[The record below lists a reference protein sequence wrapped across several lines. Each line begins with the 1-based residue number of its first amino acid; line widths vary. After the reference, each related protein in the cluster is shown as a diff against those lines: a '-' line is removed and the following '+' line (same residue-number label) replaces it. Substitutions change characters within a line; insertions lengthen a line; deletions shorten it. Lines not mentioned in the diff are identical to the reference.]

1 MQYREP
7 APTAR
12 HPALPPAGAQD
23 SGRGA
28 RIPFSLIGVKGRRS
42 RAMRRDRTRF
52 LPITAAGAAAVTILA
67 ACGSGGGGGSSS
79 STPSNKKPI
88 TIGVSVSLT
97 GDFSAD
103 GQAFQ
108 RGYNLWASDV
118 NKAGGIL
125 GRQVKFIYLDDKSDP
140 TQGSTSDQQ
149 LISTDHV
156 DMLFGPFSSLI
167 TGPTATVAA
176 RYGYA
181 MIEGA
186 GGAPAVFDTP
196 ANKAKHNVFDVSYPI
211 VSQFDVLT
219 QWIKSL
225 PAGQKPT
232 TAAYPVVDN
241 PFTIPP
247 VERSKA
253 VLEADG
259 IKTVY
264 SKVIPAETP
273 NFKSVADQVAASGAQ
288 IVLLGSVDVPTVD
301 AFMTAFQQQ
310 HYNPKIMAATAGP
323 DQGAAFLKAVGKD
336 NATGIMTPNG
346 WFGGYDNAQSKKMV
360 QEYIAKYGGTPSD
373 INSDVAE
380 GYGVGQ
386 VAAQAVHATGGTD
399 QAKIIKY
406 LHSGV
411 TLSSVQGPVQFN
423 SLGMNIKPVVFVFQ
437 WQSGNYAQVLP
448 EGAPGSVP

>member
-1 MQYREP
+1 MKP
-7 APTAR
+7 
-12 HPALPPAGAQD
+12 H
-23 SGRGA
+23 
-28 RIPFSLIGVKGRRS
+28 
-42 RAMRRDRTRF
+42 RARF
-52 LPITAAGAAAVTILA
+52 LSIAAATAAAAIILA
-67 ACGSGGGGGSSS
+67 ACSSGGTSTSSASPSSS
-79 STPSNKKPI
+79 KPI
-88 TIGVSVSLT
+88 VIGASVSLT

-118 NKAGGIL
+118 NKAGGL
-125 GRQVKFIYLDDKSDP
+125 MGRQVKMIYLDDKSDP
-140 TQGSTSDQQ
+140 TQGSTNVQQ
-149 LISTDHV
+149 LINTNHV

-186 GGAPAVFDTP
+186 GGAPAVFNTP
-196 ANKAKHNVFDVSYPI
+196 SNQAKHNVFDVSYPI

-219 QWIKSL
+219 NWIKSL
-225 PAGQKPT
+225 PPGQKPT

-253 VLEADG
+253 VLQADG

-288 IVLLGSVDVPTVD
+288 IVLLGSVDVPTVS
-301 AFMTAFQQQ
+301 AFMKAFQQQ
-310 HYNPKIMAATAGP
+310 HYNPKILAATAGP
-323 DQGAAFLKAVGKD
+323 DQGAAFIKAVGKA
-336 NATGIMTPNG
+336 NATGVMTANG

-360 QEYIAKYGGTPSD
+360 QEYIAQFGGTSSD

-386 VAAQAVHATGGTD
+386 VAAQAVKATGSTN
-399 QAKIIKY
+399 QAKIIQY
-406 LHSGV
+406 LHSGA
-411 TLSSVQGPVQFN
+411 TLSSVQGPVKFD
-423 SLGMNIKPVVFVFQ
+423 SLGMNTEPVVFMFQ
-437 WQSGNYAQVLP
+437 WQDGTYAQVLP
-448 EGAPGSVP
+448 VGAPGSVQILFPKPNWPG

>member
-1 MQYREP
+1 
-7 APTAR
+7 
-12 HPALPPAGAQD
+12 
-23 SGRGA
+23 
-28 RIPFSLIGVKGRRS
+28 
-42 RAMRRDRTRF
+42 MRRHQTRF

-67 ACGSGGGGGSSS
+67 ACSSGGGGGGSSS
-79 STPSNKKPI
+79 SSPSNSKPI

-118 NKAGGIL
+118 NKAGGLL

-140 TQGSTSDQQ
+140 TQGSTNVQQ
-149 LISTDHV
+149 LISSDHV

-186 GGAPAVFDTP
+186 GGAPAVFSTP
-196 ANKAKHNVFDVSYPI
+196 SNKARHNVFDVSYPI
-211 VSQFDVLT
+211 VDQYDPLT
-219 QWIKSL
+219 TWIKSM
-225 PAGQKPT
+225 PAGQRPT
-232 TAAYPVVDN
+232 TAAYPVVNN

-247 VERSKA
+247 EQRA
-253 VLEADG
+253 QGQLEAAG
-259 IKTVY
+259 VKTVY
-264 SKVIPAETP
+264 SKVLPAELP
-273 NFKSVADQVAASGAQ
+273 NATSDANQVAASGAQ
-288 IVLLGSVDVPTVD
+288 AVLLGSVDVPTVA
-301 AFMTAFQQQ
+301 AFMKAFQQQ
-310 HYNPKIMAATAGP
+310 HYNPKILAATAGP
-323 DQGAAFLKAVGKD
+323 DQGAAFLKAVGKA
-336 NATGIMTPNG
+336 NATGVMTANG
-346 WFGGYDNAQSKKMV
+346 WYGGYDNAQSKKMV
-360 QEYIAKYGGTPSD
+360 QEYIAKYGGTPSE

-386 VAAQAVHATGGTD
+386 VAAQAVRATGGTD

-411 TLSSVQGPVQFN
+411 TLSSVQGPVQFD
-423 SLGMNIKPVVFVFQ
+423 SLGMNTKPVVFMFQ

-448 EGAPGSVP
+448 EGAPGSVPVLFPKPNWPAG

>member
-1 MQYREP
+1 VI
-7 APTAR
+7 
-12 HPALPPAGAQD
+12 GA
-23 SGRGA
+23 
-28 RIPFSLIGVKGRRS
+28 
-42 RAMRRDRTRF
+42 
-52 LPITAAGAAAVTILA
+52 
-67 ACGSGGGGGSSS
+67 
-79 STPSNKKPI
+79 
-88 TIGVSVSLT
+88 SVSLT

-118 NKAGGIL
+118 NKAGGL
-125 GRQVKFIYLDDKSDP
+125 MGRQVKMIYLDDKSDP
-140 TQGSTSDQQ
+140 TQGSTNVQQ
-149 LISTDHV
+149 LINTNHV

-186 GGAPAVFDTP
+186 GGAPAVFNTP
-196 ANKAKHNVFDVSYPI
+196 SNQAKHNVFDVSYPI
-211 VSQFDVLT
+211 VNQFDVLT
-219 QWIKSL
+219 NWIKSL
-225 PAGQKPT
+225 PPGQKPT

-253 VLEADG
+253 VLQADG

-288 IVLLGSVDVPTVD
+288 IVLLGSVDVPTVS
-301 AFMTAFQQQ
+301 AFMKAFQQQ
-310 HYNPKIMAATAGP
+310 HYNPKILAATAGP
-323 DQGAAFLKAVGKD
+323 DQGAAFIKAVGKA
-336 NATGIMTPNG
+336 NATGVMTANG

-360 QEYIAKYGGTPSD
+360 QEYIAQFGGTPSD

-386 VAAQAVHATGGTD
+386 VAAQAVKATGGTN
-399 QAKIIKY
+399 QAKIIQY

-411 TLSSVQGPVQFN
+411 TLSSVQGPVKFD
-423 SLGMNIKPVVFVFQ
+423 SLGMNTEPVVFMFQ
-437 WQSGNYAQVLP
+437 WQDGNYAQVLP
-448 EGAPGSVP
+448 VGAPGSVQILFPKPNWAG